1 MTYFT
6 YLDFPKIPTDLIEQ
20 ILYYTENP
28 ISNFHDTDQF
38 LDYVQS
44 NSRDNLNIAADPS
57 IVEAITGLEID
68 WENSLGY
75 PISEAT
81 KYFENLAHFD
91 FLEVN
96 EDLNN
101 WARENISQDIA
112 YVSIQSMYGGTTITP
127 HIDEMRSFAYNYVID
142 TGGESRTVF
151 YKAKKEFS
159 HLTAYPQTIFPYDKL
174 DIIEKISIE
183 KNKWHKLNTSVI
195 HSVENLD
202 PNKKRISL
210 SLSFL

>member
-1 MTYFT
+1 MSHFT
-6 YLDFPKIPTDLIEQ
+6 YLDFPEIPEELIEQ

-38 LDYVQS
+38 LEYVQN
-44 NSRDNLNIAADPS
+44 NSRDSLNIAADPG

-68 WENSLGY
+68 WNKSLGY

-81 KYFENLAHFD
+81 KHFKNLAQFD
-91 FLEVN
+91 FLGVN
-96 EDLNN
+96 EDLDK
-101 WARENISQDIA
+101 WVRENISRDVA

-127 HIDEMRSFAYNYVID
+127 HVDEMRKYAFNYVIE

-151 YKAKKEFS
+151 YKPKQEFE
-159 HLTAYPQTIFPYDKL
+159 HLTAYPQTIFPYEKL
-174 DIIEKISIE
+174 DVIEDIQIE
-183 KNKWHKLNTSVI
+183 PFRWHSLDTSTI

-202 PNKKRISL
+202 PLKKRISL